1 MAWVEYNANP
11 KGRKVGDC
19 TVRAI
24 SKAVGETWEDS
35 YSGIALQGFLMCDMP
50 SANSVTTAYLKRKG
64 YRRRTIPDT
73 CPECYTVEDFCQ
85 DHPHG
90 TYILGIGNHLVA
102 VIDGD
107 WYDAWDSG
115 NEIPIY
121 YFTKEE

>member
-1 MAWVEYNANP
+1 MAWIEFNGNP
-11 KGRKVGDC
+11 RGRKVGDC

-24 SKAVGETWEDS
+24 SKATGETWEDS
-35 YSGIALQGFLMCDMP
+35 YSGIALQGFLMCDMQ

-64 YRRRTIPDT
+64 YKRRTIPDT

-85 DHPHG
+85 DHPLG
-90 TYILGIGNHLVA
+90 AYILGIGNHHVA